1 MIVFTTGVW
10 VVVGVEVVLL
20 LSELEVEAGP
30 LVEVVE
36 GAVDSAEEVV
46 SAAAVLEEEL
56 EEVEDVVGS
65 AEGVGVSEAVDD
77 VEDVEEVDDVVGVV

>member
-1 MIVFTTGVW
+1 M
-10 VVVGVEVVLL
+10 LL